1 MSALWNTFD
10 EGDCL
15 TVIIFRYLARELLS
29 TMLAISFVILLISL
43 SGRFVRYLADAA
55 SGKLDASV
63 LFIIMGYRIPG
74 FLELIL
80 PLGLF
85 LGILFAYGKLYMES
99 EMTVLRAC
107 GFSQNRILAYTLPP
121 TFLVAVIVAVLSLWI
136 TPAGVQKTEDT
147 LEQQS
152 ERSEFESLQAARF
165 QSLHGDSSIIYVDSK
180 NPDRTVL
187 DHVFM
192 AQMGVSD
199 MADSELAVVV
209 AESAVRIN
217 SKEYQQRYLQLQ
229 NGSRYLGRP
238 GSADYQVTEFD
249 SFNQHLSS
257 GDNGISRP
265 VKVMAMPTAALL
277 QSTELKHQ
285 AALQWRLSMPLL
297 VLVVAILAVPLSKTN
312 PRQGRY
318 MKMIPAIL
326 LYFIYLAS
334 LTFAKSAVED
344 GRLPVAIGIWWVHGI
359 FLLFAVYLYGDGR
372 WAQKIKLLCQSKK
385 AVQHA

>member
-1 MSALWNTFD
+1 MRAPWNTFD
-10 EGDCL
+10 EGDFL

-43 SGRFVRYLADAA
+43 SGRFVGYLADAA

-63 LFIIMGYRIPG
+63 LFVIMGYRIPG

-107 GFSQNRILAYTLPP
+107 GFSQNRILVYTLPP
-121 TFLVAVIVAVLSLWI
+121 TVVVAVIVALLSLWI
-136 TPAGVQKTEDT
+136 TPAGVQKTEDI

-152 ERSEFESLQAARF
+152 ERSEFESLRAARF
-165 QSLHGDSSIIYVDSK
+165 QSLRGGSSIIYVDGK
-180 NPDRTVL
+180 NRDRTVL

-217 SKEYQQRYLQLQ
+217 NKEFKQRYLQLQ

-238 GSADYQVTEFD
+238 GSADYQITEFD
-249 SFNQHLSS
+249 SFHQHLSS
-257 GDNGISRP
+257 GGNGTS
-265 VKVMAMPTAALL
+265 
-277 QSTELKHQ
+277 
-285 AALQWRLSMPLL
+285 
-297 VLVVAILAVPLSKTN
+297 
-312 PRQGRY
+312 
-318 MKMIPAIL
+318 
-326 LYFIYLAS
+326 
-334 LTFAKSAVED
+334 
-344 GRLPVAIGIWWVHGI
+344 
-359 FLLFAVYLYGDGR
+359 
-372 WAQKIKLLCQSKK
+372 
-385 AVQHA
+385 

>member
-1 MSALWNTFD
+1 MNGLWNTSD
-10 EGDCL
+10 KGDCL

-43 SGRFVRYLADAA
+43 SGRFVQYLADAV

-63 LFIIMGYRIPG
+63 LFIIMGYRIPF

-80 PLGLF
+80 PLGIF
-85 LGILFAYGKLYMES
+85 LGILFAYGRLYMES
-99 EMTVLRAC
+99 EMTVLGAC
-107 GFSQNRILAYTLPP
+107 GFSQLRIFAYTLPP
-121 TFLVAVIVAVLSLWI
+121 AILVAAIVALLSLWI
-136 TPAGVQKTEDT
+136 TPAGVQKTEDI

-152 ERSEFESLQAARF
+152 ERSEFESLQTARF
-165 QSLHGDSSIIYVDSK
+165 QSLRGGSSIIYVDGK
-180 NPDRTVL
+180 NPDGTVL

-192 AQMGVSD
+192 AQMEMSGI
-199 MADSELAVVV
+199 ADSQLAVVV

-217 SKEYQQRYLQLQ
+217 NKEYQQRYIQFQ

-249 SFNQHLSS
+249 GFNQYLAN
-257 GDNGISRP
+257 GDNGTSRP
-265 VKVMAMPTAALL
+265 IKVAAMPTTALL
-277 QSTELKHQ
+277 QSEELKHQ

-297 VLVVAILAVPLSKTN
+297 VLVVTILAVPLSKTN

-326 LYFIYLAS
+326 LYFIYLAC
-334 LTFAKSAVED
+334 LTFAKGAVED
-344 GRLPVAIGIWWVHGI
+344 GRLPLAIGIWWVHGI
-359 FLLFAVYLYGDGR
+359 FLLFAVYLYGDGC
-372 WAQKIKLLCQSKK
+372 WTQKIKSLCQSKK
-385 AVQHA
+385 ALQHA